1 MQTVQMKKDI
11 EFKDLN
17 DNLIIIRDNFTPTIK
32 GGKTIKNGLGYNY
45 HEGVKVYPSPNK
57 KVDKVLLFLNPIE
70 LLFFDN
76 SNSIQLNKAL
86 IGLYKDRGE
95 VYMIIDTLQ
104 KAYHHNTRISFINIQ
119 KRIRLQPN
127 TKSNAYKNKRLD
139 YGKAFVESG
148 LINFIENY
156 SYTF

>member
-1 MQTVQMKKDI
+1 MQVTQMKKDI
-11 EFKDLN
+11 KFKDIN
-17 DNLIIIRDNFTPTIK
+17 DNLIILRDNYTPKLK
-32 GGKTIKNGLGYNY
+32 GCKAIKNGLGYNY
-45 HEGVKVYPSPNK
+45 HEGQKVYPSPNK
-57 KVDKVLLFLNPIE
+57 KVDKVLLFINPIE

-76 SNSIQLNKAL
+76 SKSVQLNKAL
-86 IGLYKDRGE
+86 IGLYKDKGE

-104 KAYHHNTRISFINIQ
+104 KAYNHNTRISFININ

-127 TKSNAYKNKRLD
+127 TKSNQYKDKRLD

-148 LINFIENY
+148 LINFMENY

>member
-1 MQTVQMKKDI
+1 MQVTQAKRDINFKDI
-11 EFKDLN
+11 N
-17 DNLIIIRDNFTPTIK
+17 DNLIIIRDNYTPTLK
-32 GGKTIKNGLGYNY
+32 GCRTLKNALGYNY

-86 IGLYKDRGE
+86 IGMYKDGE
-95 VYMIIDTLQ
+95 DVYMIIDTLQ
-104 KAYHHNTRISFINIQ
+104 KAYNHNTRISFININ

-127 TKSNAYKNKRLD
+127 TKSNAYKDKRLD
-139 YGKAFVESG
+139 YSKAFRDSG
-148 LINFIENY
+148 LLNFIYDY
-156 SYTF
+156 SFTF

>member
-1 MQTVQMKKDI
+1 MQTVQIKKDI

-32 GGKTIKNGLGYNY
+32 GGRTIKNGLGYNY
-45 HEGVKVYPSPNK
+45 HEGVKVYPTPNK

-76 SNSIQLNKAL
+76 SSSIQLNKAL
-86 IGLYKDRGE
+86 IGLYKDKGE
-95 VYMIIDTLQ
+95 VFMIIDTLQ
-104 KAYHHNTRISFINIQ
+104 KAYNHNTRISFINIQ
-119 KRIRLQPN
+119 KRIRLQAN
-127 TKSNAYKNKRLD
+127 TKSPLYRDKRLD
-139 YGKAFVESG
+139 YGKAFKESG
-148 LINFIENY
+148 LLSFIENY

>member
-1 MQTVQMKKDI
+1 MQTVQVKRDI
-11 EFKDLN
+11 NFKDVN
-17 DNLIIIRDNFTPTIK
+17 DNLVVIRDNFTPTIK
-32 GGKTIKNGLGYNY
+32 GGRTIKNGLGYNY
-45 HEGVKVYPSPNK
+45 HEGIKVYPTPNK

-76 SNSIQLNKAL
+76 SNSVQLNKAL
-86 IGLYKDRGE
+86 IGLYKDGGE
-95 VYMIIDTLQ
+95 VFMIIDTMQ
-104 KAYHHNTRISFINIQ
+104 KAYNHNTRISFININ

-127 TKSNAYKNKRLD
+127 TKSKEYRDKRLD

-148 LINFIENY
+148 LINFIEDY

>member
-1 MQTVQMKKDI
+1 MQTVQMKRDINFKDI
-11 EFKDLN
+11 N
-17 DNLIIIRDNFTPTIK
+17 DNYIIIRDNYTPQLKGCRTI
-32 GGKTIKNGLGYNY
+32 TNGLGYNY
-45 HEGVKVYPSPNK
+45 HEGDKVYPSPNK
-57 KVDKVLLFLNPIE
+57 KVDKVVLFLNPIE

-76 SNSIQLNKAL
+76 SNSVQLNKAL
-86 IGLYKDRGE
+86 IGMYKDKGE

-104 KAYHHNTRISFINIQ
+104 KAYNHNTRISFININ

-127 TKSNAYKNKRLD
+127 TKSKAYKDKRLD